1 MTIFEMSAAVACY
14 FNSRDGS
21 RVIMGFTKKK
31 KTNFQSCK
39 IPSHSE
45 TQGIMYEKLS
55 VVF

>member
-1 MTIFEMSAAVACY
+1 MCAAVACY
-14 FNSRDGS
+14 FNSKDGS

-31 KTNFQSCK
+31 KKKNFQSCK

-45 TQGIMYEKLS
+45 TQGIIYEKLS